1 MARAISWNNFSVKH
15 KLISLVLLPICMLL
29 ILATQ
34 QVLSLSEQANTLQRA
49 ELFSKYVDKMS
60 EIYQITQDSN
70 AASPITDIKF
80 RISELSTITP
90 TLFNSTHVD
99 AKDALADLK
108 ESTISLVE
116 TTASEDRLDLGE
128 WVSDAYK
135 QLLIELEK
143 VPFTNATPEIKDHL
157 TALTQLEWLLFWSN
171 EENRLSQVLVQSA
184 QQGEYDDEIRSTILS
199 LIQSQQL
206 FLERFLNLNA
216 NQEQVSLLLDTFTSD
231 AFVQSQDFRSY
242 LLNRSDLDELS
253 SLEIETG
260 LQALKTRLELLIN
273 VDTTIK
279 AQLTHDVE
287 SAIRKAEREQLIFIL
302 IIGLMTLLVIYS
314 VLKLSQK
321 VTQDLKLVLKFLKR
335 DDSKQDDSLKQ
346 IVKGKDELSQ
356 FAKEVQRLSYERQEA
371 SIKLKQAKEDAEQA
385 KDDAI
390 QASKAKSSF
399 LANMSHEI
407 RTPLNGVI
415 GISEVLSE
423 TPLTATQ
430 LDYVDTIETSSHLL
444 LSLINDILDFS
455 KIESGMLLIS
465 PHSTCIRESI
475 YDIASIVS
483 PKAKEKGIVLDVSIS
498 PNTPYRVMIDD
509 HRLRQVVMNFMSNA
523 VKFTEKGRVQLSIET
538 KEVNSSRAFIE
549 LSVSDSGIGIDEEQQ
564 KNIFEPFAQEDDSTT
579 RQFGGTG
586 LGLAISTQLV
596 ELMGGKIQLDSKKGI
611 GSRFYFQLE
620 VAVKQQYFKPNTS
633 EKPDRPVTLL
643 CDDSHFGER
652 LIHELRFYHIECS
665 AKHYRCA
672 DKPAADK
679 LPTGGVLIYVESE
692 PNCASAQTGY
702 FQQLEA
708 CDIHVCLIKHLQ
720 SQQFDFGR
728 NISAIITQPLL
739 GQRLTKALQV
749 CMNRPSHLVDE
760 QLLDTA
766 MDSTKILIVDD
777 NSVNQKIAGLHVKKA
792 GFEFDLANDGQEAV
806 SMYQSNAYSLILMDC
821 MMPIMDGFEA
831 TKRIRELEKQTNKP
845 YVPIVALTASVVDDD
860 IQKCYDVG
868 MNDYVP
874 KPFKANV
881 LKEKIVQAISFAME
895 AHIKNP
901 PPLVDFEPLPDEP
914 LSTLPQKHERILL
927 VEDNTV
933 NQKVASLLL
942 SKAGYQFEIAENGQ
956 VAVDMFQQD
965 RGFDII
971 LMDCMMPIKDGFEA
985 TREIRQFEQDS
996 GLSKTPIIALTASV
1010 VDDDIQRCFD
1020 SGMDAYVP
1028 KPIRKEKLIHQIESI
1043 I

>member
-90 TLFNSTHVD
+90 TLFNSSHVD

-116 TTASEDRLDLGE
+116 TTVSEDRLDLGE

-216 NQEQVSLLLDTFTSD
+216 NKEQVSLLLDTFTSD

-509 HRLRQVVMNFMSNA
+509 HRLRQIMMNFISNA
-523 VKFTEKGRVQLSIET
+523 VKFTDKGYVQLAIET
-538 KEVNSSRAFIE
+538 KQLTGTKANIE
-549 LSVSDSGIGIDEEQQ
+549 FSVSDSGIGIDEGQQ
-564 KNIFEPFAQEDDSTT
+564 KKIFEPFAQEDDSTT

-596 ELMGGKIQLDSKKGI
+596 ELMGGKIKLDSKKGI
-611 GSRFYFQLE
+611 GSRFYFELE
-620 VAVKQQYFKPNTS
+620 LDIQQARYENVSNTEAS
-633 EKPDRPVTLL
+633 KPVTLL
-643 CDDSHFGER
+643 YDDSSFGER
-652 LIHELRFYHIECS
+652 LINELSFYNIACS
-665 AKHYRCA
+665 STHYRCI
-672 DKPAADK
+672 DKPVATQ
-679 LPTGGVLIYVESE
+679 LPASSVLVYVESE
-692 PNCASAQTGY
+692 PNCANKQTSY
-702 FQQLEA
+702 FRQLEA
-708 CDIHVCLIKHLQ
+708 CDIHVCLIRHLH
-720 SQQFDFGR
+720 SEQFDFEK
-728 NISAIITQPLL
+728 NISAVITQPLL
-739 GQRLTKALQV
+739 GQRLAKAIKTCMARSPHLDADFHTKNLPTSGKV
-749 CMNRPSHLVDE
+749 
-760 QLLDTA
+760 
-766 MDSTKILIVDD
+766 LIVDD
-777 NSVNQKIAGLHVKKA
+777 NNVNQKIAGLHVRKA
-792 GFEFDLANDGQEAV
+792 GFDFDFANDGQEALEL
-806 SMYQSNAYSLILMDC
+806 YQANQYCLILMDC
-821 MMPIMDGFEA
+821 MMPVMDGFEA
-831 TKRIRELEKQTNKP
+831 TKRIRQIEAEQKKP
-845 YVPIVALTASVVDDD
+845 KIPIIALTASVVDDD
-860 IQKCYDVG
+860 IQKCFNVG
-868 MNDYVP
+868 MTDYMA
-874 KPFKANV
+874 KPFKAN
-881 LKEKIVQAISFAME
+881 LLQDKMLQAIADKPE
-895 AHIKNP
+895 AAATSIIEESPKN
-901 PPLVDFEPLPDEP
+901 
-914 LSTLPQKHERILL
+914 TANKNGRILL
-927 VEDNTV
+927 VEDNNV

-1028 KPIRKEKLIHQIESI
+1028 KPIRKEKLIHQIESVI
-1043 I
+1043 

>member
-49 ELFSKYVDKMS
+49 EVFSEYVDKMS
-60 EIYQITQDSN
+60 EIYQITQDN
-70 AASPITDIKF
+70 KAPSPITDIKF

-116 TTASEDRLDLGE
+116 TTVSEDRLDLGE

-321 VTQDLKLVLKFLKR
+321 VTQDLKLILKFLKR

-509 HRLRQVVMNFMSNA
+509 HRLRQIMMNFISNA
-523 VKFTEKGRVQLSIET
+523 VKFTDKGFVQLAIET
-538 KEVNSSRAFIE
+538 KQLTGTKANIE
-549 LSVSDSGIGIDEEQQ
+549 FSVSDSGIGIDEGQQ
-564 KNIFEPFAQEDDSTT
+564 RKIFEPFAQEDDSTT

-596 ELMGGKIQLDSKKGI
+596 ELMGGKIKLDSKKGI
-611 GSRFYFQLE
+611 GSRFYFELE
-620 VAVKQQYFKPNTS
+620 LDIQQARYENISNTEAS
-633 EKPDRPVTLL
+633 KPVTLL
-643 CDDSHFGER
+643 YDDSSFGER
-652 LIHELRFYHIECS
+652 LINELSFYNIACS
-665 AKHYRCA
+665 STHYRCI
-672 DKPAADK
+672 DKPVATQ
-679 LPTGGVLIYVESE
+679 LPASSVLVYVESE
-692 PNCASAQTGY
+692 PNCANKQTSY
-702 FQQLEA
+702 FRQLEA
-708 CDIHVCLIKHLQ
+708 CDIHVCLIRHLH
-720 SQQFDFGR
+720 SEQFDFEK
-728 NISAIITQPLL
+728 NISAVITQPLL
-739 GQRLTKALQV
+739 GQRLAKAIKTCMARSPHLDAEFHTKNLPTSGKV
-749 CMNRPSHLVDE
+749 
-760 QLLDTA
+760 
-766 MDSTKILIVDD
+766 LIVDD
-777 NSVNQKIAGLHVKKA
+777 NNVNQKIAGLHVRKA
-792 GFEFDLANDGQEAV
+792 GFDFDFANDGQEALEL
-806 SMYQSNAYSLILMDC
+806 YQANQYCIILMDC
-821 MMPIMDGFEA
+821 MMPVMDGFEA
-831 TKRIRELEKQTNKP
+831 TKRIRQIEAEQNKP
-845 YVPIVALTASVVDDD
+845 KIPIIALTASVVDDD
-860 IQKCYDVG
+860 IQKCFNVG
-868 MNDYVP
+868 MTDYMA
-874 KPFKANV
+874 KPFKAN
-881 LKEKIVQAISFAME
+881 LLQDKMLQAITDKPE
-895 AHIKNP
+895 AAATSIIEESPKDTANNNG
-901 PPLVDFEPLPDEP
+901 
-914 LSTLPQKHERILL
+914 RILL
-927 VEDNTV
+927 VEDNNV

-1028 KPIRKEKLIHQIESI
+1028 KPIRKEKLIHQIESVI
-1043 I
+1043 